1 MVNIVPKFIAMAS
14 SGQGCT
20 SALYQK
26 LLQDM
31 QRVPGHEVCKF
42 WIISQESDPVAI
54 VRRLR
59 DLSSESFLLEHGEQL
74 AGTGCTAQ
82 TGFDLVYDE
91 YLREFVER
99 HEGKKIRVYLDAP
112 DLYELEM
119 RTVGQTWKK
128 GYSPIVRFHDYLLQR
143 LFENGTL
150 ELVGVTF
157 RYSGIM

>member
-26 LLQDM
+26 VLQDM
-31 QRVPGHEVCKF
+31 QRVHPDEICKF
-42 WIISQESDPVAI
+42 WIITQESFVTE
-54 VRRLR
+54 VVKRMVQ
-59 DLSSESFLLEHGEQL
+59 LSSEEFLLSHGEQF
-74 AGTGCTAQ
+74 AGTIVTAQ
-82 TGFDLVYDE
+82 SNFDQVYE
-91 YLREFVER
+91 KYLREFVEK

-112 DLYELEM
+112 DLYELEV

-128 GYSPIVRFHDYLLQR
+128 GCAPIIRFRDYLLQR
-143 LFENGTL
+143 LFEQGTL

-157 RYSGIM
+157 RYSGAV